1 MRFSLQLKQHIA
13 IWLCAILMVLALAA
27 SNHSTEHHEDGVNSH
42 HCTLCFHQH
51 QLNKVLHAF
60 SFSIPIQKK
69 QYEVSVDVLP
79 VFSSVSIFHYH
90 SRGPP
95 YTV

>member
-1 MRFSLQLKQHIA
+1 
-13 IWLCAILMVLALAA
+13 
-27 SNHSTEHHEDGVNSH
+27 
-42 HCTLCFHQH
+42 LCFHQH

-60 SFSIPIQKK
+60 SFSIPIQKQ
-69 QYEVSVDVLP
+69 QYEVSINVSP